1 MTTKKV
7 SKVLVEGKDVK
18 KVLGVTSSIKN
29 MLIAV
34 AMIFAFLGGVF
45 QLYGWLET
53 TYAKAKQLQKVEIVN
68 DYRWETTILNG
79 MYTRQWTLDNV
90 VNLVP
95 DPLKVPIEIRTEYN
109 DLKARIKLQEEK
121 VKVLQ
126 EKCMDK

>member
-7 SKVLVEGKDVK
+7 SKVEAEEKEVR
-18 KVLGVTSSIKN
+18 KVLGITTSIKN

-53 TYAKAKQLQKVEIVN
+53 TYAKEKHLKQVEVTN

-79 MYTRQWTLDNV
+79 MYTRHWTLDNM
-90 VNLVP
+90 VNLAS
-95 DPLKVPIEIRTEYN
+95 DPLKVPAEIRAEYN
-109 DLKARIKLQEEK
+109 DLKAKVKLQEEK

>member
-7 SKVLVEGKDVK
+7 SKVKAEEKEVR
-18 KVLGVTSSIKN
+18 KVLGITTSIKN

-45 QLYGWLET
+45 QLYGWLED

-79 MYTRQWTLDNV
+79 MYTRQWTLDNM
-90 VNLVP
+90 VNLAP
-95 DPLKVPIEIRTEYN
+95 DPLKVPTEIRTEYN
-109 DLKARIKLQEEK
+109 DLKAKVKLQEEK